1 MVRQHFPMP
10 VITRLTIILLFWILL
25 FFVMHQLRTFL
36 YPLFL
41 GILFAYLFYPA
52 ASFFERNKIPR
63 ILSNILSI
71 IIGLSIM
78 YGIMIFIYRRLH
90 EFMLNL
96 PEMEVQALKN
106 IKLIFEGVED
116 MLGMNTDPEK
126 VEIINLTKRLFETST
141 LGIQNAVTATFNTL
155 FTVFIMPVYIFF
167 FLYYRNKFKAFV
179 LRLISEEDHRRAE
192 AIIYE
197 INQVT
202 IKYMTGIFFVVV
214 ILCVLNSVG
223 LMIVGVKFA
232 ILWGVIAAII
242 NFIPYFGTVMGYSIP
257 FAVALLTGDSPAYA
271 IGVII
276 LFVIVQFI
284 ENNILTPNIVG
295 SQVRINPFFIIL
307 GVLFGGIIWGIP
319 GMFIVVPFLGM
330 AKIVCDRVPSLE
342 HWGFLMGDKG
352 TEEFAINKRNIKRF
366 FRIKSD

>member
-10 VITRLTIILLFWILL
+10 IITRLTIILLFWILL
-25 FFVMHQLRTFL
+25 FFVLHQLRAFL

-41 GILFAYLFYPA
+41 GILFAYLFYPV

-63 ILSNILSI
+63 ILANILSI
-71 IIGLSIM
+71 IIGVSIL
-78 YGIMIFIYRRLH
+78 YGVMIFIYRRLH

-96 PEMEVQALKN
+96 PEMELQAVAN
-106 IKLIFEGVED
+106 IKLIFEGIED

-126 VEIINLTKRLFETST
+126 VEIINLTKKLFETSK
-141 LGIQNAVTATFNTL
+141 LGIENAVSATFNTL
-155 FTVFIMPVYIFF
+155 FTILIMPVYIFF
-167 FLYYRNKFKAFV
+167 FLYYRNKFKTFV
-179 LRLISEEDHRRAE
+179 LRLIPEYEHKRAE
-192 AIIYE
+192 GIIHE

-202 IKYMTGIFFVVV
+202 IKYMTGIFFVVL

-232 ILWGVIAAII
+232 ILWGVMAAII
-242 NFIPYFGTVMGYSIP
+242 NFIPYFGTVIGYSIP
-257 FAVALLTGDSPAYA
+257 FTVALLTGDSPAYA

-276 LFVIVQFI
+276 LFIIVQFT

-330 AKIVCDRVPSLE
+330 AKIICDRIPSLE
-342 HWGFLMGDKG
+342 HWGFLIGDKG
-352 TEEFAINKRNIKRF
+352 TEEFAINRRNIRRF
-366 FRIKSD
+366 FRFKTD